1 MRIEKTPDSPYY
13 IATQNGRE
21 YLGYSHFEA
30 MSRAIAG
37 EWRSVKPSLK
47 KRVSN
52 LLAWPFKLFK
62 K

>member
-1 MRIEKTPDSPYY
+1 MRIGKDTESGYY

-21 YLGYSHFEA
+21 YLGYSHLEA

-52 LLAWPFKLFK
+52 LLALPFKIFRK
-62 K
+62 